1 MDGSLDVVKS
11 NPDHKELMYCME
23 AADFTEYIP
32 SLDSSTN
39 FETLTPGMAAKL
51 GVCGYKYRSR
61 ALANRC
67 YFIDEAVAEAFTYK
81 VPDDFVVV
89 FAQSFYS
96 SSLMAVAFTV
106 GGSIIIVSVVILAL
120 QAPQRITEFFIL
132 YSGGH
137 QAYKVVWGLIW
148 LTTGGFMVLGSRMLF
163 DSFKY
168 EVYPLDPRPD
178 TEIIALRSFG
188 AVFWLLGT
196 TWIFVMLRARH
207 SITVAIMLLIESER
221 ALFDIGKKRMWALS
235 W

>member
-1 MDGSLDVVKS
+1 
-11 NPDHKELMYCME
+11 
-23 AADFTEYIP
+23 
-32 SLDSSTN
+32 
-39 FETLTPGMAAKL
+39 
-51 GVCGYKYRSR
+51 
-61 ALANRC
+61 
-67 YFIDEAVAEAFTYK
+67 
-81 VPDDFVVV
+81 
-89 FAQSFYS
+89 
-96 SSLMAVAFTV
+96 
-106 GGSIIIVSVVILAL
+106 
-120 QAPQRITEFFIL
+120 
-132 YSGGH
+132 
-137 QAYKVVWGLIW
+137 
-148 LTTGGFMVLGSRMLF
+148 MVLGSRMLF